1 MSITKNAQKKLSSE
15 EQEKLAIL
23 LAELQNR
30 GLEIPQEMKQNR
42 KLIWPVDSRGYFR
55 KLDGSPYNPTE
66 YQEKFCQSSGI
77 FVGFWGSRGS
87 GKSSAG
93 AQKALKKISQGQNG
107 IIANADFENLKI
119 STWPEFREWCPW
131 EMVVPKHR
139 YRSNPEWQP
148 TQPFVLA
155 FRNGVRVIVKGIKD
169 PHSARGPNVNW
180 FWFDE
185 AQRTDEALAW
195 QTAIASVRIGKNP
208 QSFATFTPNG
218 VGHWTTELFV
228 EKEIPEEAIKLLDAL
243 GKDRKMV
250 EDFHGTL
257 FDNMDNLSPE
267 FSASILAAYPA
278 GWLREQEVYGKV
290 VKREGALGDP
300 SWFDG
305 KVIPKVPDTNIKKR
319 VRFWDLAATEK
330 EVGKRKKN
338 DPDKTVGT
346 RMSWDSKY
354 FYGEDQVG
362 GYWEWDDVLET
373 IYRTAIID
381 GPHTKIIVEQEPG
394 AGGKLVIAAIKNY
407 LREKLPGHP
416 TVKGWL
422 PKSAGDKVMR
432 ANTWFAEAKE
442 GIIFLVAGDW
452 NKDFFDE
459 LGSFNFAPH
468 DDHIDSF
475 SGARHNVAPVRKW
488 SRSKFLH
495 V

>member
-1 MSITKNAQKKLSSE
+1 MSITKNAQKKLSSD

-23 LAELQNR
+23 LAEIENR

-42 KLIWPVDSRGYFR
+42 RLIWPVDSRGYFR

-195 QTAIASVRIGKNP
+195 QTAIASVR
-208 QSFATFTPNG
+208 
-218 VGHWTTELFV
+218 VG
-228 EKEIPEEAIKLLDAL
+228 
-243 GKDRKMV
+243 
-250 EDFHGTL
+250 
-257 FDNMDNLSPE
+257 
-267 FSASILAAYPA
+267 
-278 GWLREQEVYGKV
+278 
-290 VKREGALGDP
+290 
-300 SWFDG
+300 
-305 KVIPKVPDTNIKKR
+305 
-319 VRFWDLAATEK
+319 
-330 EVGKRKKN
+330 
-338 DPDKTVGT
+338 
-346 RMSWDSKY
+346 
-354 FYGEDQVG
+354 
-362 GYWEWDDVLET
+362 
-373 IYRTAIID
+373 
-381 GPHTKIIVEQEPG
+381 
-394 AGGKLVIAAIKNY
+394 
-407 LREKLPGHP
+407 
-416 TVKGWL
+416 
-422 PKSAGDKVMR
+422 
-432 ANTWFAEAKE
+432 
-442 GIIFLVAGDW
+442 
-452 NKDFFDE
+452 
-459 LGSFNFAPH
+459 
-468 DDHIDSF
+468 
-475 SGARHNVAPVRKW
+475 
-488 SRSKFLH
+488 
-495 V
+495 